1 MGDGRIMKL
10 EFLINHFKACN
21 SDWYL
26 VYNNNSYLI
35 KNIVDMN
42 IFNANV
48 DYVEINYEKREVII
62 L

>member
-1 MGDGRIMKL
+1 MKL

-26 VYNNNSYLI
+26 IYNNINYLI
-35 KNIVDMN
+35 KEIDD
-42 IFNANV
+42 IKLFNTEV

>member
-1 MGDGRIMKL
+1 MKL

-35 KNIVDMN
+35 KNIVDMD
-42 IFNANV
+42 IFNTNV
-48 DYVEINYEKREVII
+48 EYVESDYEKREVII

>member
-1 MGDGRIMKL
+1 MKL
-10 EFLINHFKACN
+10 EFLINHFKSCN

-35 KNIVDMN
+35 KNIVDMD